1 SKRDWSSDV
10 CSSDLVGLLPA
21 GGGLAELTDRIMRT
35 NHKNDDKQ
43 ASITKI
49 LMQIGFAKVSTNAYE
64 AKRYGY
70 LREAD
75 TVILNTERRIEMAL
89 KRARYES
96 ETNYVPLPKSQY
108 IALGRDFKALAEG
121 QLDAQRV
128 GH

>member
-1 SKRDWSSDV
+1 
-10 CSSDLVGLLPA
+10 
-21 GGGLAELTDRIMRT
+21 MR
-35 NHKNDDKQ
+35 
-43 ASITKI
+43 
-49 LMQIGFAKVSTNAYE
+49 IGFAKVSTNAYE

-108 IALGRDFKALAEG
+108 IALGRDFKAFAEG

-128 GH
+128 GQFISNYDYEITLKVAEVLR